1 MKTQK
6 IRHQL
11 FLTEELSGRL
21 DRIASGTG
29 RARSELLV
37 EALEAWLNR
46 RNPAAAEEALG
57 ARLTRFERHVE
68 AVRRQ
73 QGLQWEVL
81 ARMLRHHCP
90 GLPVLLATG
99 YSQYAAQVVREAFA
113 LVEKPYHRDVLAAS
127 LRAAVERVSRRSVAE
142 PVDPLLKRSVQSHCG
157 RLLRS
162 RGRPGV

>member
-1 MKTQK
+1 MSSIWASVK
-6 IRHQL
+6 ISWLPRCAAADL
-11 FLTEELSGRL
+11 MVAKLVGFSRSGVRDGQAAL
-21 DRIASGTG
+21 A
-29 RARSELLV
+29 
-37 EALEAWLNR
+37 ALER
-46 RNPAAAEEALG
+46 DP
-57 ARLTRFERHVE
+57 TVE
-68 AVRRQ
+68 LVVSDIVMPGGMS
-73 QGLQWEVL
+73 GLEL
-81 ARMLRHHCP
+81 ARMLRQHRP